1 VKRGALDQAFSGLQY
16 DHVNFLIEQGLDNFL
31 VEDTNG
37 MTFAYLL
44 QLELDQQS
52 QDPTNLVYR
61 KLI

>member
-1 VKRGALDQAFSGLQY
+1 LQY